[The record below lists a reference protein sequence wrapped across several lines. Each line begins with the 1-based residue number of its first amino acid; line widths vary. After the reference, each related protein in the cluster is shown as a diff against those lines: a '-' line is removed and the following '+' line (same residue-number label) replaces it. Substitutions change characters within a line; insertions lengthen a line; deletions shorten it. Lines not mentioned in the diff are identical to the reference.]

1 MSLSPM
7 PHVGFKKCPCR
18 PVDSRGQGQQGCGRW
33 EGGGWL
39 RGTKM
44 GLGEAGRPIEIN
56 KIDREAVVVLFSGQ
70 VQAAL

>member
-1 MSLSPM
+1 
-7 PHVGFKKCPCR
+7 
-18 PVDSRGQGQQGCGRW
+18 
-33 EGGGWL
+33 
-39 RGTKM
+39 M